1 LTEKEC
7 SFSVVLVSR
16 ENLYGLVLNGVRGN
30 GVTLNGSLG
39 EIQNIEFL
47 EDSVMAITGQKGVI
61 RLDMSK
67 LTLLDMLE
75 KKLD

>member
-1 LTEKEC
+1 M
-7 SFSVVLVSR
+7 SR

>member
-1 LTEKEC
+1 
-7 SFSVVLVSR
+7 VSR

>member
-1 LTEKEC
+1 M
-7 SFSVVLVSR
+7 SR

-47 EDSVMAITGQKGVI
+47 EDSVMAITGKKGVI